1 MSGKNQEIVVRALRT
16 TQGDNLDVYAL
27 FIRGSDLVRIADIS
41 RISRDDS
48 DTLKGFQRPEIRSHV
63 KGIINYLNQGDVL
76 FPNAIILA
84 LSPEIK
90 FMASRGSKPTGDE
103 GIAQAGTLRIPLH
116 AEGLRSAWI
125 VDGQQRALALAK
137 ANNADLPVPVVGFVS
152 DNLTTQREQ
161 FILVNK
167 AKPLPTRLI
176 NELLP
181 ETGSILLPRE
191 LSARKAPAELCGL
204 LNRDPRSPFYRLIKL
219 SSDRETSDAVVTD
232 TAIIK
237 MIRTSMTNP
246 LGALYPYK
254 SNDEEKTDVE
264 AMYQLLVLF
273 WRAVKECFPND
284 WALDPK
290 ESRLMHSAGIAAMG
304 YIMDLVCAKISG
316 QDANYSLICKE
327 VEKIAPRC
335 AWSSGKW
342 PLLNVAWNEVQSTPQ
357 DIKHLQDT
365 LLRIYMNSSRA

>member
-1 MSGKNQEIVVRALRT
+1 MSGKDQEIIVRALRT

-90 FMASRGSKPTGDE
+90 FLASRGSKPTGDE

-137 ANNADLPVPVVGFVS
+137 ADNANLPVPVVGFVS

-181 ETGSILLPRE
+181 ETGTILLPRE

-204 LNRDPRSPFYRLIKL
+204 LNRDPLSPFYRLIKL
-219 SSDRETSDAVVTD
+219 SSDKEASEAVVTD

-254 SNDEEKTDVE
+254 SSDEEKTDVE

-273 WRAVKECFPND
+273 WRAVKECFPKD

-304 YIMDLVCAKISG
+304 YIMDLVCAKIGG
-316 QDANYSLICKE
+316 QETNYSLIRNE
-327 VEKIAPRC
+327 VEKIAPHC

-342 PLLNVAWNEVQSTPQ
+342 PLLNVYWNEVQSTPQ

>member
-1 MSGKNQEIVVRALRT
+1 MSGKDQEIVVRALRT

-137 ANNADLPVPVVGFVS
+137 ADNADLPVPVVGFVS

-181 ETGSILLPRE
+181 ETGTILLPRE

-204 LNRDPRSPFYRLIKL
+204 LNRDPRSPLYRLIKL
-219 SSDRETSDAVVTD
+219 SSDKETSEAVVTD

-264 AMYQLLVLF
+264 AMYQLLILF

-316 QDANYSLICKE
+316 QEADYNLIRKE
-327 VEKIAPRC
+327 VEKIAPHC

-342 PLLNVAWNEVQSTPQ
+342 PLLNVAWNEIQSTPQ

>member
-1 MSGKNQEIVVRALRT
+1 MNGKDQEIVVRALRT

-41 RISRDDS
+41 RIARDES
-48 DTLKGFQRPEIRSHV
+48 NLLKGFQRPEIRNHV
-63 KGIINYLNQGDVL
+63 KGIV
-76 FPNAIILA
+76 AA
-84 LSPEIK
+84 
-90 FMASRGSKPTGDE
+90 RGSKPTGDE

-116 AEGLRSAWI
+116 EEGLRSAWI
-125 VDGQQRALALAK
+125 VDGQQRSLALAK
-137 ANNADLPVPVVGFVS
+137 ANDADLPVPVIGFVS
-152 DNLTTQREQ
+152 DSLTTQREQ

-219 SSDRETSDAVVTD
+219 ASDKETSQAVVID
-232 TAIIK
+232 TAIVK
-237 MIRTSMTNP
+237 MIRSSMTNP

-254 SNDEEKTDVE
+254 SSDEETTNVE
-264 AMYQLLVLF
+264 AMYQLLLLF
-273 WRAVKECFPND
+273 WRAVRECFPND
-284 WALDPK
+284 WGVDPK
-290 ESRLMHSAGIAAMG
+290 DSRLMHSAGITAMG
-304 YIMDLVCAKISG
+304 VLMDRIYAKISG
-316 QDANYSLICKE
+316 REENYDLIRKE
-327 VEKIAPRC
+327 VEKIAPQC

-342 PLLNVAWNEVQSTPQ
+342 PILNASWNEVQSTPQ

-365 LLRIYMNSSRA
+365 LIRLYMTNSHT

>member
-1 MSGKNQEIVVRALRT
+1 MSGKDQEIVVRALRT

-41 RISRDDS
+41 RISRDDG

-181 ETGSILLPRE
+181 ETGTILLPRE

-204 LNRDPRSPFYRLIKL
+204 LNRDPRSPLYRLIKL
-219 SSDRETSDAVVTD
+219 SSDKEASEAIVTD

-264 AMYQLLVLF
+264 AMYQLLILF

-316 QDANYSLICKE
+316 QEADYNLIRKE
-327 VEKIAPRC
+327 VEKIAPHC

-342 PLLNVAWNEVQSTPQ
+342 PLLNVAWNEIQSTPQ

>member
-1 MSGKNQEIVVRALRT
+1 MNENDKEIVVRALRT

-41 RISRDDS
+41 RITRDQS
-48 DTLKGFQRPEIRSHV
+48 NVLKGFQRPEIRSHV
-63 KGIINYLNQGDVL
+63 KGIVDYLNQGNVL

-84 LSPEIK
+84 LSPDIK
-90 FMASRGSKPTGDE
+90 FVASRGSKPTGDE
-103 GIAQAGTLRIPLH
+103 GIAQTGTLKIPLH
-116 AEGLRSAWI
+116 KEGLRSAWI
-125 VDGQQRALALAK
+125 VDGQQRSLALAK
-137 ANNADLPVPVVGFVS
+137 AYNADLPVPVIGFVS
-152 DNLTTQREQ
+152 DSLSTQREQ

-167 AKPLPTRLI
+167 AKPLPNRLI

-191 LSARKAPAELCGL
+191 LSARRAPAELCGL
-204 LNRDPRSPFYRLIKL
+204 LNRDPVSPFYRLIKL
-219 SSDRETSDAVVTD
+219 ASDKDASDAIVID

-237 MIRTSMTNP
+237 MIRNSMTNP

-254 SNDEEKTDVE
+254 SSDDEKTNVE

-273 WRAVKECFPND
+273 WRAVKECFPKD
-284 WALDPK
+284 WAVNPK
-290 ESRLMHSAGIAAMG
+290 ESRLMHSAGITAMG
-304 YIMDLVCAKISG
+304 VLMDRIYAKISG
-316 QDANYSLICKE
+316 SEQNYDLICNE
-327 VEKIAPRC
+327 VKKIAPHC

-342 PLLNVAWNEVQSTPQ
+342 PIFNASWNEVQSTPQ

-365 LLRIYMNSSRA
+365 IIRLYMTNSQK

>member
-1 MSGKNQEIVVRALRT
+1 MSGKDQEIVVRALRT

-137 ANNADLPVPVVGFVS
+137 ADNADLPVPVVGFVS

-181 ETGSILLPRE
+181 ETGTILLPRE

-219 SSDRETSDAVVTD
+219 SSDKETSEAVVTD

-237 MIRTSMTNP
+237 MIRASMTNP

-254 SNDEEKTDVE
+254 SGDEEKTDVE

-273 WRAVKECFPND
+273 WRAVKECFPKD

-304 YIMDLVCAKISG
+304 YIMDLVCAKIGG
-316 QDANYSLICKE
+316 QENNYSLIRNE
-327 VEKIAPRC
+327 VEKIAPHC

-342 PLLNVAWNEVQSTPQ
+342 PLLNVCWNEVQSTPQ

>member
-1 MSGKNQEIVVRALRT
+1 MSGKDQEIVVRALRT
-16 TQGDNLDVYAL
+16 MQGDNKDVYAL

-63 KGIINYLNQGDVL
+63 KGIVDYLNQGNVL

-84 LSPEIK
+84 LSPDIK

-116 AEGLRSAWI
+116 TEGLRSAWI
-125 VDGQQRALALAK
+125 VDGQQRSLALAK
-137 ANNADLPVPVVGFVS
+137 ANNSDLPVPVVGFVS

-181 ETGSILLPRE
+181 ETGTIILPRE

-204 LNRDPRSPFYRLIKL
+204 LNRDPRSPFYQLIKL
-219 SSDRETSDAVVTD
+219 SSDKNTSQAVVAD

-237 MIRTSMTNP
+237 MIRNSMTNS

-254 SNDEEKTDVE
+254 SSNEETTNVE

-273 WRAVKECFPND
+273 WRAVKQCFPKD
-284 WALDPK
+284 WAADPK
-290 ESRLMHSAGIAAMG
+290 DSRLMHSAGIAAMG
-304 YIMDLVCAKISG
+304 YIMDRVYAKISG
-316 QDANYSLICKE
+316 HEENYGLIFKE
-327 VEKIAPRC
+327 IEKIAPHC

-342 PLLNVAWNEVQSTPQ
+342 PYLNASWNEVQSTPQ
-357 DIKHLQDT
+357 DIKNLQDT
-365 LLRIYMNSSRA
+365 LLRIYMNNSRP

>member
-1 MSGKNQEIVVRALRT
+1 MSGKDQEIVVRALRT

-90 FMASRGSKPTGDE
+90 FLASRGSKPTGDE

-137 ANNADLPVPVVGFVS
+137 AENANLPVPVVGFVS

-181 ETGSILLPRE
+181 ETGTILLPRE

-204 LNRDPRSPFYRLIKL
+204 LNRDPLSPFYRLIKL
-219 SSDRETSDAVVTD
+219 SSDKEASEAVVTD

-254 SNDEEKTDVE
+254 SSDEEKTDVE

-273 WRAVKECFPND
+273 WRAVKECFPKD

-304 YIMDLVCAKISG
+304 YIMDLVCAKIGG
-316 QDANYSLICKE
+316 QETNYSLIRNE
-327 VEKIAPRC
+327 VEKIAPHC

-342 PLLNVAWNEVQSTPQ
+342 PLLNVSWNEVQSTPQ

>member
-1 MSGKNQEIVVRALRT
+1 MSGKDQEIVVRALRT

-137 ANNADLPVPVVGFVS
+137 ADNADLPVPVVGFVS

-181 ETGSILLPRE
+181 ETGTILLPRE

-204 LNRDPRSPFYRLIKL
+204 LNRDPRSPLYRLIKL
-219 SSDRETSDAVVTD
+219 SSDRETSEAVVTD

-264 AMYQLLVLF
+264 AMYQLLILF

-316 QDANYSLICKE
+316 QEADYNLIRKE
-327 VEKIAPRC
+327 VAKIAPHC

-342 PLLNVAWNEVQSTPQ
+342 PLLNVAWNEIQSTPQ

>member
-63 KGIINYLNQGDVL
+63 KGIINYLNQGNVL

-137 ANNADLPVPVVGFVS
+137 ADNADLPVPVVGFVS

-181 ETGSILLPRE
+181 ETGTILLPRE

-204 LNRDPRSPFYRLIKL
+204 LNRDPRSPLYRLIKL
-219 SSDRETSDAVVTD
+219 SSDKETSEAVVTD

-264 AMYQLLVLF
+264 AMYQLLILF

-316 QDANYSLICKE
+316 QEADYNLIRKE
-327 VEKIAPRC
+327 VEKIAPHC

-342 PLLNVAWNEVQSTPQ
+342 PLLNVAWNEIQSTPQ

>member
-1 MSGKNQEIVVRALRT
+1 MSGKDQEIVVRALRT

-90 FMASRGSKPTGDE
+90 FLASRGSKPTGDE

-137 ANNADLPVPVVGFVS
+137 ADNANLPVPVVGFVS

-181 ETGSILLPRE
+181 ETGTILLPRE

-204 LNRDPRSPFYRLIKL
+204 LNRDPLSPFYRLIKL
-219 SSDRETSDAVVTD
+219 SSDKEASEAVVTD

-254 SNDEEKTDVE
+254 SSDEEKTDVE

-273 WRAVKECFPND
+273 WRAVKECFPKD

-304 YIMDLVCAKISG
+304 YIMDLVCAKIGG
-316 QDANYSLICKE
+316 QETNYSLIRNE
-327 VEKIAPRC
+327 VEKIAPHC

-342 PLLNVAWNEVQSTPQ
+342 PLLNVSWNEVQSTPQ

>member
-1 MSGKNQEIVVRALRT
+1 MSGKDEEIVVRALRT

-41 RISRDDS
+41 RISRDES

-63 KGIINYLNQGDVL
+63 KGIVDYLNQGNVI

-90 FMASRGSKPTGDE
+90 FVAARGSKPTGDE

-116 AEGLRSAWI
+116 REGLRSAWI
-125 VDGQQRALALAK
+125 VDGQQRSLALAK
-137 ANNADLPVPVVGFVS
+137 ASNADLPVPVVGFVS
-152 DNLTTQREQ
+152 DSLTTQREQ

-167 AKPLPTRLI
+167 AKPLPTRLL

-181 ETGSILLPRE
+181 ETGTILLPRE

-204 LNRDPRSPFYRLIKL
+204 LNRDPHSPFYRLIKL
-219 SSDRETSDAVVTD
+219 PSDQETSQAVVID

-237 MIRTSMTNP
+237 MIRSSMTNP

-254 SNDEEKTDVE
+254 SSNDETTNVE

-284 WALDPK
+284 WGADPK
-290 ESRLMHSAGIAAMG
+290 NSRLMHSAGITALG
-304 YIMDLVCAKISG
+304 VLMDRIYAKISG
-316 QDANYSLICKE
+316 REENYNLIRKE
-327 VEKIAPRC
+327 VEKVAPHC

-342 PLLNVAWNEVQSTPQ
+342 PLLNVSWNEVQSTPQ
-357 DIKHLQDT
+357 DIKNLQDT
-365 LLRIYMNSSRA
+365 LIRLHMTSSQE

>member
-1 MSGKNQEIVVRALRT
+1 MNGKEQELVVRALRT

-27 FIRGSDLVRIADIS
+27 FIRGSELVRIADIS
-41 RISRDDS
+41 RISRDES
-48 DTLKGFQRPEIRSHV
+48 NILKGFQRPEIRSHV
-63 KGIINYLNQGDVL
+63 KGIVDYLNQGNVL

-84 LSPEIK
+84 LSPDIK
-90 FMASRGSKPTGDE
+90 FVASRGSKPTGDE

-116 AEGLRSAWI
+116 DEGIRSAWI
-125 VDGQQRALALAK
+125 VDGQQRSLALAK
-137 ANNADLPVPVVGFVS
+137 ANNADLPVPVIGFVS
-152 DNLTTQREQ
+152 DSLTTQREQ

-204 LNRDPRSPFYRLIKL
+204 LNRDPRSPFYRTIKL
-219 SSDRETSDAVVTD
+219 ASDKDTSQAVVVD
-232 TAIIK
+232 TSIIK
-237 MIRTSMTNP
+237 MIRSSMTNP

-254 SNDEEKTDVE
+254 SSNDETTNVE

-273 WRAVKECFPND
+273 WRAVRECFPAD
-284 WALDPK
+284 WAKDPK
-290 ESRLMHSAGIAAMG
+290 ESRLMHSAGITAMG
-304 YIMDLVCAKISG
+304 VLMDRIYAKISG
-316 QDANYSLICKE
+316 REENYDIIRKE
-327 VEKIAPRC
+327 IEKIAPNC

-342 PLLNVAWNEVQSTPQ
+342 PILNASWNEIQSTPQ
-357 DIKHLQDT
+357 DIKNLQDT
-365 LLRIYMNSSRA
+365 LIRLYMTSSHT

>member
-1 MSGKNQEIVVRALRT
+1 MSGKDQEIVVRALRT

-41 RISRDDS
+41 RISRDDT

-90 FMASRGSKPTGDE
+90 FVAARGSKPTGDE

-137 ANNADLPVPVVGFVS
+137 ADNADLPVPVVGFVS

-181 ETGSILLPRE
+181 ETGTILLPRE

-219 SSDRETSDAVVTD
+219 SSDKETSEAVVTD

-237 MIRTSMTNP
+237 MIRASMTNP

-254 SNDEEKTDVE
+254 SNDEEKANVE

-273 WRAVKECFPND
+273 WRAVKECFSND
-284 WALDPK
+284 WARDPK

-304 YIMDLVCAKISG
+304 YIMDLVCAKIG
-316 QDANYSLICKE
+316 GKETNYSLILKE
-327 VEKIAPRC
+327 VEKIAPHC

-342 PLLNVAWNEVQSTPQ
+342 PLLNASWNEIQSTPQ

-365 LLRIYMNSSRA
+365 LLRIYMNRSRA

>member
-137 ANNADLPVPVVGFVS
+137 ADNADLPVPVVGFVS

-181 ETGSILLPRE
+181 ETGTILLPRE

-316 QDANYSLICKE
+316 QDANYNLIRKE
-327 VEKIAPRC
+327 VEKIAPHC